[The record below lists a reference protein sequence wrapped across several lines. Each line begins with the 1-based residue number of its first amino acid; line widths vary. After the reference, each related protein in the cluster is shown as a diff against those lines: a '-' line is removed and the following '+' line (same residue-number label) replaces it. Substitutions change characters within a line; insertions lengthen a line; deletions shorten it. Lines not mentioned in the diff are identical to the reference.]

1 VKLSELRKGQR
12 FYIKGKYF
20 QVSGKLIDKSGGSAV
35 VIYDGETSRI
45 QRGPGAIM
53 WWVCNDTQS
62 VGRPCPLCWN

>member
-1 VKLSELRKGQR
+1 MENPFNLLSNPGFTGRLFIWQMPP
-12 FYIKGKYF
+12 
-20 QVSGKLIDKSGGSAV
+20 
-35 VIYDGETSRI
+35 I